1 MHRKTLLSLFSCLFF
16 CLFLSTQNIVG
27 QSKIWVGSWS
37 CAPYESG
44 SNTPPSPY
52 LANNSL
58 RQIVR
63 VSIGGDTIRLKFS
76 NKTCGSSLTMNSVTV
91 AISTGGSNIDVSTI
105 KQLKFNGNTTATI
118 DPNGSLTSDPVAFNL
133 APNARV
139 AITIYYGQAS
149 SSADAT
155 SHAGSR
161 TDSYLLAGDGTTSPD
176 FAGSVVTAHW
186 FTINTIDVKA
196 AQTAGCVAVLGNS
209 ITDGYGISGGTQ
221 NRWTDMFSQKLLNN
235 TKTQDVGVLNLGIG
249 ATNVSGTGTTT
260 GATRYKKDILAQSG
274 LRWVIIFYGTN
285 DINGGASAATITG
298 AFQKMIDDAHALNL
312 KVYGATITPF
322 NGNSYYTVAHEAV
335 RNEVNNWIKTAGHY
349 DGYLDFDKVI
359 QDPAN
364 TIKMLDIYANDYLH
378 PNILGY
384 KTLGESIDTTLF
396 QERTVMA
403 QTTANAGVDQT
414 VITNGNVTSAT
425 VNLDGSAS
433 YDFGD
438 LMASYTWKEGS
449 ETIATGVNPSV
460 DLSIGIHTLSLMV
473 VGSNGSTAS
482 DDVTIT
488 VVKDA
493 GIWLEAE
500 AGTVGSMWDILSDTN
515 ASNSSYV
522 TAKSGNQSKDTAPGS
537 DGQVSYTFNVETS
550 GTYTLWLR
558 VICANADDDSFWLK
572 MDNGS
577 FANWNGVASSSSWIW
592 KSWSTT
598 YSLTAGTHTIS
609 IGLREDGA
617 KLDKILITNSGQTP
631 SGIGSTASNL
641 TGVNEVSSTSNTLFP
656 NPVSN
661 NLTINLENPHSTITL
676 YTIGGQKLYT
686 QTAKSTTVS
695 LDMKAFS
702 TGIYLVKITNQN
714 DSKLYRVVKK

>member
-1 MHRKTLLSLFSCLFF
+1 MRRKTLLSLFPVLLLCLV
-16 CLFLSTQNIVG
+16 LSTQNALG

-63 VSIGGDTIRLKFS
+63 VSIGGDTLRLKFS
-76 NKTCGSSLTMNSVTV
+76 NKTCGSSLTMNAVTV

-105 KQLKFNGNTTATI
+105 KQLKFNGNLSATI
-118 DPNGSLTSDPVAFNL
+118 NPYGSLTSDPLAFNL
-133 APNARV
+133 APNSRV
-139 AITIYYGQAS
+139 AITIHYGQAS

-161 TDSYLLAGDGTTSPD
+161 TDSYILVGDGTTSPD
-176 FAGSVVTAHW
+176 FAGSVVTPRW
-186 FTINTIDVKA
+186 YTINTIDVKA

-209 ITDGYGISGGTQ
+209 ITDGYGITGGTQ

-235 TKTQDVGVLNLGIG
+235 PKTEDVGVLNLGIG
-249 ATNVSGTGTTT
+249 ATNAAGGGATT
-260 GATRYKKDILAQSG
+260 GASRFKKDILAQSG

-298 AFQKMIDDAHALNL
+298 AFQKMINDAHALNL

-322 NGNSYYTVAHEAV
+322 NGSGYYSVAHEAV
-335 RNEVNNWIKTAGHY
+335 RNEVNTWIKTPGHY

-396 QERTVMA
+396 HERTAMA
-403 QTTANAGVDQT
+403 LTTANAGADQT
-414 VITNGNVTSAT
+414 IVTNGNATSGL
-425 VNLDGSAS
+425 VNLDGTAS

-438 LMASYTWKEGS
+438 LMASYTWKEGT
-449 ETIATGVNPSV
+449 ETIATGANPTVS
-460 DLSIGIHTLSLMV
+460 LSIGVHTLTLIV
-473 VGSNGSTAS
+473 KGSSGATAS
-482 DDVTIT
+482 DEVTVT
-488 VVKDA
+488 VVKDS

-500 AGTVGSMWDILSDTN
+500 AAPVGSTWDVLTDAN
-515 ASNSSYV
+515 ASNGSYV
-522 TAKSGNQSKDTAPGS
+522 TVKTGNVSSGAAP
-537 DGQVSYTFNVETS
+537 DANGQLSFTFNAES
-550 GTYTLWLR
+550 AGTYTLWAR
-558 VICANADDDSFWLK
+558 VICPSFDDDSFWVK
-572 MDNGS
+572 MDDGS
-577 FANWNGVASSSSWIW
+577 FVMWNGLATSTSWTW
-592 KSWSTT
+592 KSQGTFN
-598 YSLTAGTHTIS
+598 LTAGTHTLK
-609 IGLREDGA
+609 IGYREDGA
-617 KLDKILITNSGQTP
+617 KLDKILITNSSLAP

-641 TGVNEVSSTSNTLFP
+641 TGVNEVNSSSNTLFP
-656 NPVSN
+656 NPVSD
-661 NLTINLENPHSTITL
+661 NLTINLQNPNSTITL
-676 YTIGGQKLYT
+676 YTVGGQKISS
-686 QTAKSTTVS
+686 QTAQSTTVS

-702 TGIYLVKITNQN
+702 TGIYLVKISNQN